1 MRNMGSEMKA
11 LVDLNIVLDV
21 LGRRDPHYQASAEV
35 WAAIEAGEVEGLIAA
50 HSMTT
55 VHYLIGRH
63 LDDKR
68 AKIAVQDILKVFSV
82 AAVDQDVIQDAV
94 GLGWSDFE
102 DAVQMAA
109 AARAGADYLITRNPK
124 DFRSGP
130 IDVVQPGEFLALLRA
145 HHE

>member
-1 MRNMGSEMKA
+1 MGSEMKA

-21 LGRRDPHYQASAEV
+21 LGRREPHYQTSAEV
-35 WAAIEAGEVEGLIAA
+35 WGAIEAGEVEGLIAA

-55 VHYLIGRH
+55 AHYLIARH
-63 LDDKR
+63 LDNKR

-82 AAVDQDVIQDAV
+82 AAVDHDVIQDAV
-94 GLGWSDFE
+94 GLAWPDFE

-109 AARAGADYLITRNPK
+109 AAQAGADYLITRNPK
-124 DFRSGP
+124 DFKAGP

-145 HHE
+145 PYE

>member
-1 MRNMGSEMKA
+1 MRSIGLEMKA
-11 LVDLNIVLDV
+11 LVDLNVILDV
-21 LGRRDPHYQASAEV
+21 LGRREPHYQASAEV
-35 WAAIEAGEVEGLIAA
+35 WGAIEDGEVEGLIAA

-68 AKIAVQDILKVFSV
+68 AKIAVQDILRVFSV

-109 AARAGADYLITRNPK
+109 AYRAGADYLITRNPK
-124 DFRSGP
+124 DFRGGP
-130 IDVVQPGEFLALLRA
+130 IDVALPGEFLALLRA
-145 HHE
+145 PHE